1 MDFTEISKEIRSDKG
16 EGYLLSIIDFFSKFG
31 YNYILNNKKA
41 EIMLSHIK
49 DFINKYGKP
58 LNIHTD
64 NGKEFVNKLIEN
76 FCENNNINIIKGRAY
91 HPQTQGWV
99 KSFNK
104 EIKRLLLEHFL
115 EKKRFSIYTQLPEV
129 IKIYNNIHSST
140 KYMPIDLFN
149 ANDKTLIK
157 KGKPNIKT
165 SQNK

>member
-1 MDFTEISKEIRSDKG
+1 MDFTEIPKEIRSDKG

-91 HPQTQGWV
+91 HPQTQG
-99 KSFNK
+99 
-104 EIKRLLLEHFL
+104 
-115 EKKRFSIYTQLPEV
+115 
-129 IKIYNNIHSST
+129 
-140 KYMPIDLFN
+140 
-149 ANDKTLIK
+149 
-157 KGKPNIKT
+157 
-165 SQNK
+165 